1 MGAAVREILRFLEHF
16 DIQLTWDAADI
27 FLSRYSIHIRYILC
41 RCIYMNILY
50 VYIHHNPIHVCVKD
64 ADDWWVFKFFF
75 SHPCLESLLQEFPCE
90 NLRYTTS
97 GEFMMRK
104 LAELRSFQAREEVDL
119 DGLLKHFMTPPSQE
133 KEALIE
139 KMTVFCFFQGNKNT
153 IWSIKCIVGS
163 SRRCNKCFSV

>member
-50 VYIHHNPIHVCVKD
+50 VYIHHSPIHVCVKD
-64 ADDWWVFKFFF
+64 ADGFSSCFF
-75 SHPCLESLLQEFPCE
+75 SHPFLESLLQEFPCQ

-104 LAELRSFQAREEVDL
+104 LAELRSFQAREDVDL

-133 KEALIE
+133 KKARR
-139 KMTVFCFFQGNKNT
+139 KDDVFFFQGNKNHDLEQKMHCW
-153 IWSIKCIVGS
+153 IL
-163 SRRCNKCFSV
+163 